1 VRFTCI
7 IVGMY
12 YKPSNLNPLEPLD
25 PYSEYYCLLATGIF
39 IRICK
44 ILGSADSHVYL
55 YDIHP
60 DKVLDPDFCSHKGEL
75 LQRLDG
81 HSDRVYA
88 ACFHPKEPILAS
100 CSADFSVKI
109 WQAKKS

>member
-1 VRFTCI
+1 
-7 IVGMY
+7 
-12 YKPSNLNPLEPLD
+12 
-25 PYSEYYCLLATGIF
+25 
-39 IRICK
+39 
-44 ILGSADSHVYL
+44 
-55 YDIHP
+55 
-60 DKVLDPDFCSHKGEL
+60 